1 MTGRPDHREGDV
13 VADAPENGG
22 REERDPTELDEVRK
36 TLEDAEQ
43 RHLRLLAEF
52 DNFRRRTAREQA
64 AAADT
69 GRRAALLP
77 LLSVL
82 DALEQALASGSS
94 DDSFYQGVAA
104 TGRLFA
110 DALQDAGAQRIAT
123 LGERFDPTVHEA
135 VEAVGDDAGADAAPG
150 TIVRETRSGW
160 RLGDRLLRPAQVVVT
175 NSN

>member
-1 MTGRPDHREGDV
+1 MTGRPDQQEGDGP
-13 VADAPENGG
+13 ADAPETSGL
-22 REERDPTELDEVRK
+22 EERRPTELDDVRK
-36 TLEDAEQ
+36 TLEDTEQ

-64 AAADT
+64 AAADS

-77 LLSVL
+77 LLDVL
-82 DALEQALASGSS
+82 DALDQALASGSS
-94 DDSFYQGVAA
+94 DDTFYQGVAA
-104 TGRLFA
+104 TRRLFA
-110 DALQDAGAQRIAT
+110 DALQDAGAEPIAT

-135 VEAVGDDAGADAAPG
+135 VETVSDDAGADAAPG

-175 NSN
+175 NAD

>member
-1 MTGRPDHREGDV
+1 MTARPEQQEGEIPP
-13 VADAPENGG
+13 DAPEKSDLENL
-22 REERDPTELDEVRK
+22 RPSELEELRK
-36 TLEDAEQ
+36 TLEEADQ

-82 DALEQALASGSS
+82 DALDQALASGSS
-94 DDSFYQGVAA
+94 DDTFYQGVAA
-104 TGRLFA
+104 TSRLFT

-135 VEAVGDDAGADAAPG
+135 VETVSDDAGADAAPG
-150 TIVRETRSGW
+150 TIVRETSSGW

-175 NSN
+175 NSE